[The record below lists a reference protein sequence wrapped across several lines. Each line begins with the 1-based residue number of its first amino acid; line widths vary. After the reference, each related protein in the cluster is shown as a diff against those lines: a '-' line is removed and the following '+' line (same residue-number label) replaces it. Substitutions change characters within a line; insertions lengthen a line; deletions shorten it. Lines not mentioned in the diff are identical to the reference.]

1 MKTLIL
7 SILVSISALSF
18 SLSACGKGKAIE
30 SLNPTEQGSNK

>member
-18 SLSACGKGKAIE
+18 SLSACGKGKVVE
-30 SLNPTEQGSNK
+30 TLNPTTQE